1 MANYRKSF
9 NFRNGVQVD
18 NDNFIVNANGLV
30 GIGTSIPTEDLDV
43 NGNVKVVGFVTTTN
57 FYAGIGT
64 INNFSSTDG
73 NITNFTVDNITIGG
87 NTIDNIIGYAVTGW
101 ITNDNGI
108 GLHTTSRIGIGSTS
122 TPSEQLLV
130 IGDSRIIG
138 VLTAT
143 SFSGPLTG
151 TASTAT
157 NLADA
162 ANITTGT
169 ISADRLSG
177 SYTINVAGTATTA
190 TNLADAANITTGTIS
205 ADRLSGSYTI
215 NVAGTATTATNLADA
230 ANITTGTI
238 STDRLS
244 GSYTISI
251 AGIASTATK
260 LETAR
265 DFSISG
271 DLEASALS
279 FDGSGNINLTS
290 TLSNSFSANTSGI
303 ITASNFSGPLTGTAT
318 TATKLETARDFSISG
333 DLEASALSF
342 DGSGNINLTS
352 TLSNN
357 FSANTSGIITANQ
370 IYSSNT
376 LYGVDLS
383 LSGVDSSIEIN
394 GSNSASISIGNTE
407 VGIGTSYASF
417 SYSNKSLNISNF
429 DIGDINSYL
438 QAGTTGLTTGRF
450 NWYDGDTGILLMA
463 LTHQGRLGIG
473 RTDPDET
480 FEVVGTS
487 TVTSDSYVGNDLYVA
502 NDLNVTGSISG
513 NFTLPD
519 PITSNVNTTSGI
531 STFGEIHVFGG
542 VTSKIAIGTDSPD
555 VDLDAKN
562 STAKFGTVAIN
573 TTSTNYDLNVGGT
586 GNFLLNVRSEGGFYS
601 SGSYPV
607 EIYVDGSNLIF
618 NVAGIGSVSLAL
630 S

>member
-238 STDRLS
+238 SADRLS

-290 TLSNSFSANTSGI
+290 TLSNS
-303 ITASNFSGPLTGTAT
+303 
-318 TATKLETARDFSISG
+318 
-333 DLEASALSF
+333 
-342 DGSGNINLTS
+342 
-352 TLSNN
+352 

>member
-1 MANYRKSF
+1 MTNYRKSF

-18 NDNFIVNANGLV
+18 NDNFIVDPNGLV
-30 GIGTSIPTEDLDV
+30 GIGTSLPTEDLDV
-43 NGNVKVVGFVTTTN
+43 NGNVKVIGFVTTTD

-73 NITNFTVDNITIGG
+73 NITNFTVDNITING
-87 NTIDNIIGYAVTGW
+87 NTVDNIIGYAVTGW

-151 TASTAT
+151 TA
-157 NLADA
+157 
-162 ANITTGT
+162 
-169 ISADRLSG
+169 
-177 SYTINVAGTATTA
+177 TTA

-205 ADRLSGSYTI
+205 ADRLSGSY
-215 NVAGTATTATNLADA
+215 N
-230 ANITTGTI
+230 
-238 STDRLS
+238 
-244 GSYTISI
+244 ISI
-251 AGIASTATK
+251 TGIASTATK

-290 TLSNSFSANTSGI
+290 KLSNSFSANTSGI

-333 DLEASALSF
+333 DLVSNTISF
-342 DGSGNINLTS
+342 NGTGDVSFAS
-352 TLSNN
+352 TLSNSFN
-357 FSANTSGIITANQ
+357 ANTSGIITANQ

-383 LSGVDSSIEIN
+383 LSGVDSSIEVN

-417 SYSNKSLNISNF
+417 SYSNKNLNISNF

-450 NWYDGDTGILLMA
+450 NWYDGDTGALLMA

-473 RTDPDET
+473 RTDPVET

-542 VTSKIAIGTDSPD
+542 VSSKIAIGTDSPD
-555 VDLDAKN
+555 VDLDARN
-562 STAKFGTVAIN
+562 STAKFRTVAIN

-601 SGSYPV
+601 SGSDPV

>member
-205 ADRLSGSYTI
+205 
-215 NVAGTATTATNLADA
+215 
-230 ANITTGTI
+230 
-238 STDRLS
+238 TDRLS

-260 LETAR
+260 LETARDFSISGDLEASTAR

-303 ITASNFSGPLTGTAT
+303 ITVV
-318 TATKLETARDFSISG
+318 IH
-333 DLEASALSF
+333 
-342 DGSGNINLTS
+342 
-352 TLSNN
+352 
-357 FSANTSGIITANQ
+357 
-370 IYSSNT
+370 Y
-376 LYGVDLS
+376 
-383 LSGVDSSIEIN
+383 
-394 GSNSASISIGNTE
+394 TE
-407 VGIGTSYASF
+407 
-417 SYSNKSLNISNF
+417 
-429 DIGDINSYL
+429 
-438 QAGTTGLTTGRF
+438 
-450 NWYDGDTGILLMA
+450 
-463 LTHQGRLGIG
+463 
-473 RTDPDET
+473 
-480 FEVVGTS
+480 
-487 TVTSDSYVGNDLYVA
+487 
-502 NDLNVTGSISG
+502 
-513 NFTLPD
+513 
-519 PITSNVNTTSGI
+519 
-531 STFGEIHVFGG
+531 
-542 VTSKIAIGTDSPD
+542 
-555 VDLDAKN
+555 
-562 STAKFGTVAIN
+562 
-573 TTSTNYDLNVGGT
+573 
-586 GNFLLNVRSEGGFYS
+586 
-601 SGSYPV
+601 
-607 EIYVDGSNLIF
+607 LI
-618 NVAGIGSVSLAL
+618 
-630 S
+630 